1 MSSEGRPHP
10 TLESPFR
17 GLRSFSES
25 DEDAALFFGRDR
37 AQELI
42 VANLLAS
49 RFTVLYGQSGVGKSS
64 ILRAGVANPLRRAQ
78 AGAGVLSRVAVVYV
92 NEWHAD
98 PRAAI
103 LEKLAGEARRLT
115 GEDPALPEVD
125 ISFGHVLESSAQR
138 LDAPVLL
145 ILDQFEQYL
154 LYHGVASFDQ
164 ALAEVVLRQSARVRC
179 LISLREDMLVGLDR
193 FKAHIPNLL
202 ANRVCLT
209 GLSPP
214 DALEAIR
221 GPVQRFNEWSAPGQ
235 QPIEL
240 EPGLAEAVVA
250 ELQAMDATLTAGR
263 GVPAAVSAATPDDE
277 APTIEP
283 AHLQIVM
290 EALWSRETGFGSKL
304 IRRDT
309 LVAMG
314 GCEEIVRSHVEA
326 SLADLPVN
334 ERKIAAR
341 AIFYLITASGVKI
354 AYSSGDLAR
363 YVDAS
368 NERVAAMLEHLCDV
382 RIMRALPPAEGS
394 RENRYEVFHDLL
406 AQPMLEWRAAFVAQ
420 RAGLRM
426 RWALAA
432 LSAAIAAAL
441 AIAVYSVNPGPL
453 QQLEL
458 SSLDAR
464 FVVRGSTA
472 PDRDIVIVD
481 VDDQTLQA
489 LDAEGLGVAL
499 RPAYARL
506 IDLILADDP
515 KVIADDIDFHKGGDE
530 GSLLEAIK
538 RAGGRIV
545 LVSERFDSE
554 GDVPLFGREGTGG
567 ATPLLRRLGARAG
580 FGGFPLD
587 SGGVYRRMQFSAPS
601 LEGEKENPLRSFA
614 VKVAEVAEGH
624 PIARFTGKILI
635 DYHGPPHTFPSV
647 SMIDVLNHLVR
658 PSVFAGKIVVI
669 GVSTRKGH
677 DLHRT
682 PFTSGPTMPG
692 SEIQANAISTVRHGP
707 ALRTA
712 SAVVAS
718 LLIVL
723 LSLVALPVATAR
735 RWLALAVF
743 LAVGGAYLVI
753 AQLLFDSGVYVPLVA
768 PLLALALAGAAA
780 LLSRAYLTRLE
791 RAWTRPAM
799 ASTRS
804 RGEGSPS

>member
-1 MSSEGRPHP
+1 MSSAGPWHGAP
-10 TLESPFR
+10 DSPFP

-25 DEDAALFFGRDR
+25 DQDAALFFGRDR
-37 AQELI
+37 DQELI

-49 RFTVLYGQSGVGKSS
+49 RLTLLYGQSGVGKSS
-64 ILRAGVANPLRRAQ
+64 ILRAGVANRLRRSEG
-78 AGAGVLSRVAVVYV
+78 GAGVVSRVAVVYV

-98 PRAAI
+98 PGAVI
-103 LEKLAGEARRLT
+103 LEKLEREARSLS
-115 GEDPALPEVD
+115 GEDLSLEGDLPLDRALEWW
-125 ISFGHVLESSAQR
+125 AQR
-138 LDAPVLL
+138 LDALVLL

-154 LYHGVASFDQ
+154 QQRQVESFDS
-164 ALAEVVLRQSARVRC
+164 ALAEVVLRQGARVRC
-179 LISLREDMLVGLDR
+179 LISLREDTLVGLDR
-193 FKAHIPNLL
+193 FKAYIPNMF

-209 GLSPP
+209 GLSRQA
-214 DALEAIR
+214 ALEAIR
-221 GPVQRFNEWSAPGQ
+221 GPVQRFNEWSAPGR
-235 QPIEL
+235 PPVEL
-240 EPGLAEAVVA
+240 ESGLAEAVA
-250 ELQAMDATLTAGR
+250 DELQDMNTTRAGAR
-263 GVPAAVSAATPDDE
+263 GVPAISAATTDGGE
-277 APTIEP
+277 RTIEP

-290 EALWSRETGFGSKL
+290 EALWARETGSGSKL
-304 IRRDT
+304 VRLNT

-314 GCEEIVRSHVEA
+314 GCDEIVRSHVEA

-334 ERKIAAR
+334 ERKLAAR
-341 AIFYLITASGVKI
+341 AIFYLITPSGLKV
-354 AYSSGDLAR
+354 AYSPGDLAR

-368 NERVAAMLEHLCDV
+368 TERVAAMLEHLCDV

-406 AQPMLEWRAAFVAQ
+406 AEPMLEWRAAFEAQ

-453 QQLEL
+453 QHLEL

-506 IDLILADDP
+506 IDLILAEDP
-515 KVIADDIDFHKGGDE
+515 KVIADDIDFHEGGDE
-530 GSLLEAIK
+530 GSLLKAIK

-545 LVSERFDSE
+545 LVSERFDSD
-554 GDVPLFGREGTGG
+554 GDVPLFGREGAGG

-587 SGGVYRRMQFSAPS
+587 PGGVYRRMQFSAPS
-601 LEGEKENPLRSFA
+601 LEGEQENPLRSFA
-614 VKVAEVAEGH
+614 VAVAEIAEGH
-624 PIARFTGKILI
+624 RIARFTGKRLI
-635 DYHGPPHTFPSV
+635 DYHGPPHTFPTV
-647 SMIDVLNHLVR
+647 SMIDVLSGQVR
-658 PSVFAGKIVVI
+658 PSVFARKIVVI
-669 GVSTRKGH
+669 GASAKGN

-682 PFTSGPTMPG
+682 PFTSAATMPG

-712 SAVVAS
+712 SALAAS
-718 LLIVL
+718 LLIL
-723 LSLVALPVATAR
+723 ALSLVALPVATASGR
-735 RWLALAVF
+735 IVLAAF
-743 LAVGGAYLVI
+743 LSAGGVYLVI
-753 AQLLFDSGVYVPLVA
+753 AQLLFDSGLYVPLVA
-768 PLLALALAGAAA
+768 PLLALSLAGAGT

-791 RAWTRPAM
+791 HAWMRPAG

-804 RGEGSPS
+804 RGGGGAPS